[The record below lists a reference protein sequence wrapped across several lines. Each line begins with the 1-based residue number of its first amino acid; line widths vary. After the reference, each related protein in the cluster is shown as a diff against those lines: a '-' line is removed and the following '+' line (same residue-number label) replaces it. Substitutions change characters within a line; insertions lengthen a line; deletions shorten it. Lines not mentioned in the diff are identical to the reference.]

1 MPGKND
7 ATAHII
13 ILITTEYFC
22 SAAEGISSS
31 QKWMCCLTRGILF
44 TQKFKKKK
52 KGFLD
57 LLYTP
62 LKVNK

>member
-13 ILITTEYFC
+13 ILITTEYF
-22 SAAEGISSS
+22 AQQ
-31 QKWMCCLTRGILF
+31 QKEYHHHRNECAVWPEEFCLRKSL
-44 TQKFKKKK
+44 KKK